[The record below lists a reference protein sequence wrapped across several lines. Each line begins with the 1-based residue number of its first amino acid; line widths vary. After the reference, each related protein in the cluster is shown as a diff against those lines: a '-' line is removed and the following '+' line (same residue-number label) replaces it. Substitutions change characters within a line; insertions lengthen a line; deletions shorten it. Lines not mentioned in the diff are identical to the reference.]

1 VEFIETFSFFIKYK
15 QGKENIVTDL
25 LTRMYVLLNTL
36 NTRLLGFEY
45 VKEKYPDDTDFDEIY
60 FQCELAA
67 TNGFFRRDGFLF
79 KYKRLYVLNCSMREL
94 QAHNG
99 GLI

>member
-1 VEFIETFSFFIKYK
+1 
-15 QGKENIVTDL
+15 
-25 LTRMYVLLNTL
+25 MYVLLNTL

-60 FQCELAA
+60 FQCELTA
-67 TNGFFRRDGFLF
+67 TNGFFKRDGFLF

-99 GLI
+99 GLIWHFGITKTLEVLNGYSYSPNMKRDV